1 MEFEFSK
8 HAIDQMERRYISKE
22 LVISIL
28 LQPDSVADQDKTTRI
43 YSKLVDTAS
52 KIYLY
57 RVFVNQLK
65 NPAIIIT
72 AYKTSKIE
80 KYGYKI

>member
-8 HAIDQMERRYISKE
+8 HALNQIEHRSLSKE
-22 LVISIL
+22 MVLSIV
-28 LQPDSVADQDKTTRI
+28 LQPDSVVDQDKTTRI
-43 YSKLVDTAS
+43 YSKLVDTGS

-57 RVFVNQLK
+57 RVFVNYLK
-65 NPAIIIT
+65 DPLIIIT

-80 KYGYKI
+80 KYGY

>member
-8 HAIDQMERRYISKE
+8 HALNQIEHRSLSKE
-22 LVISIL
+22 MVLSIV
-28 LQPDSVADQDKTTRI
+28 LQPDSVVDQDKTTRI
-43 YSKLVDTAS
+43 YSKLVDTDS

-57 RVFVNQLK
+57 RVFVNYLK
-65 NPAIIIT
+65 DPLIIIT

-80 KYGYKI
+80 KYGY